1 MSKSLIAIKIC
12 SPLRKFLSYLVY
24 IIYNRLIH
32 KENKMKTFNLPEIAI
47 KDFDILAKLFVKE
60 KILILTKVYLF

>member
-1 MSKSLIAIKIC
+1 
-12 SPLRKFLSYLVY
+12 
-24 IIYNRLIH
+24 
-32 KENKMKTFNLPEIAI
+32 MKTFNLPEIAI